1 MTDAPRSKK
10 AQVRNEEPAPVVS
23 WPASALH
30 LALYARTDRRP
41 ARQRLAQGV
50 SQSAVPEPDTAQIF
64 GKATARCE
72 GDKNKSPNR
81 SNNLI

>member
-1 MTDAPRSKK
+1 
-10 AQVRNEEPAPVVS
+10 
-23 WPASALH
+23 

-50 SQSAVPEPDTAQIF
+50 SQSAVPGPVTAQIF